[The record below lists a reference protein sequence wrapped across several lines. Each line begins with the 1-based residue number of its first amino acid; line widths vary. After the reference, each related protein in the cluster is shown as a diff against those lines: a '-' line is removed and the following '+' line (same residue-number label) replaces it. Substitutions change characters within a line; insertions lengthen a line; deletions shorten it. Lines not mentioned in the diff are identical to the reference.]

1 MLMESEDVDYSVYIP
16 DHPKR
21 LRVYKKFKVLLEN
34 TIKLKKYEECEDYNN
49 IDIMK
54 MALNLERGIFNYTLV
69 LNKQTDNLWNDS
81 FRTRYI
87 HRSVTIYTNLD
98 PDGYLKN
105 TNLMKRLLLKELDE
119 FKLTK
124 LAYNEI
130 FPERWN
136 ELISKYSKELLKDLP
151 IEKEH
156 EDGILQCGKCK
167 SFKTEYTEV
176 QTRSADESS
185 TKLCYCWSCGRRWK
199 FC

>member
-1 MLMESEDVDYSVYIP
+1 MLMESENIDYSIYIP

-21 LRVYKKFKVLLEN
+21 LKVYEKFKTLLEN
-34 TIKLKKYEECEDYNN
+34 TIKSKNEYDYND

-54 MALNLERGIFNYTLV
+54 IALNLERGIFNYTLHY
-69 LNKQTDNLWNDS
+69 NKQSDNLWNDS

-98 PDGYLKN
+98 PNGYLKN
-105 TNLMKRLLLKELDE
+105 TSLMKRLLKKELDE
-119 FKLTK
+119 FQLTK

-151 IEKEH
+151 VEKEH

-167 SFKTEYTEV
+167 SFKTEYTEI